1 MIRSLITLTTMP
13 GYNNVMPSDVLIM
26 CRMVDNNRYKGG
38 MSGAKN
44 KKSVSAY
51 SAVAGS
57 FSF

>member
-1 MIRSLITLTTMP
+1 MP